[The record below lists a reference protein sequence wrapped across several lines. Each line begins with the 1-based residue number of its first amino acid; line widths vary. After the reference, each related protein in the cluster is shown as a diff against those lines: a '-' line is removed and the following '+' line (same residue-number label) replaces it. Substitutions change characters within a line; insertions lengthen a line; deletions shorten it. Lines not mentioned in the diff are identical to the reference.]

1 MRALLPALVC
11 TLALSAVAGRA
22 SAGTVTVKDGRFD
35 AEVSAKQMSMISLV
49 GEKVTSIRKMDDP
62 KGPQILLEADGNTG
76 GVFVGFDGDVVGRS
90 FSAFLITESGKTVEA
105 VLTPRD
111 IAAETVTV
119 HLSSSD
125 AIDHSASDPAGD
137 PAPAQPPPVEA
148 SALHHESYSE
158 LLTALIRLMFN
169 DDAPAGVVRRVVR
182 EPARRAGPFDMQVL
196 ETFQVAGLKGTV
208 LSLKNTSKAGQP
220 VNAKTFLVSGVLAAS
235 VSHENID
242 PGQLGRVY
250 LVEEDR

>member
-1 MRALLPALVC
+1 MRAFTPALLC
-11 TLALSAVAGRA
+11 ALALSALTGRA
-22 SAGTVTVKDGRFD
+22 FAETVTVKEGRFD
-35 AEVSAKQMSMISLV
+35 ADVSAKQMSMISLV

-62 KGPQILLEADGNTG
+62 KGPQILLEADGSTG

-119 HLSSSD
+119 HLLASD
-125 AIDHSASDPAGD
+125 AIERPAADTGGD
-137 PAPAQPPPVEA
+137 PAPAQPAPVEA
-148 SALHHESYSE
+148 ATPRHESYSE

-169 DDAPAGVVRRVVR
+169 DDAPTGVIRRTVA
-182 EPARRAGPFDMQVL
+182 EPTRRAGPFDMQVL

-208 LSLKNTSKAGQP
+208 LSLKNTSSAGQP

-242 PGQLGRVY
+242 PGQFGRVY

>member
-1 MRALLPALVC
+1 MRALLPALFC
-11 TLALSAVAGRA
+11 TLALAAGAGSALAE
-22 SAGTVTVKDGRFD
+22 TVTVKDGRFD

-119 HLSSSD
+119 RLSATD
-125 AIDHSASDPAGD
+125 AIDHPAADATGDAS
-137 PAPAQPPPVEA
+137 PAQPPPVEA
-148 SALHHESYSE
+148 SAPHHESYSE

-169 DDAPAGVVRRVVR
+169 DDAPAGVIRRTASEPVRH
-182 EPARRAGPFDMQVL
+182 AGAFDMKVL
-196 ETFQVAGLKGTV
+196 ETFQVAGLQGTV
-208 LSLKNTSKAGQP
+208 LSLKNTSSAGQP

-242 PGQLGRVY
+242 PGQFGRVY
-250 LVEEDR
+250 IVEEDR

>member
-1 MRALLPALVC
+1 MRAFMPALLC
-11 TLALSAVAGRA
+11 ALALSALTGRA
-22 SAGTVTVKDGRFD
+22 FAETLTVKDGRFD
-35 AEVSAKQMSMISLV
+35 ADVSAKQMSMISLV

-62 KGPQILLEADGNTG
+62 KGPQILLEADGSTG

-90 FSAFLITESGKTVEA
+90 FSAFLITESGKTLEA

-119 HLSSSD
+119 HLSATD
-125 AIDHSASDPAGD
+125 AIERPAADTGGD
-137 PAPAQPPPVEA
+137 PAPAQPAPVEA
-148 SALHHESYSE
+148 TAPRHESYSE

-169 DDAPAGVVRRVVR
+169 DDAPAGVIRRTVA
-182 EPARRAGPFDMQVL
+182 EPRRHAGPFDMQVL

-208 LSLKNTSKAGQP
+208 LSLKNTSSAGQP
-220 VNAKTFLVSGVLAAS
+220 LNAKTFLVSGVLAAS

-242 PGQLGRVY
+242 PGQFGRVY

>member
-1 MRALLPALVC
+1 MRALAPALFC
-11 TLALSAVAGRA
+11 TLALAA
-22 SAGTVTVKDGRFD
+22 SASCALAETVTVKDGRFD

-62 KGPQILLEADGNTG
+62 KGPQVLLEADGATG

-119 HLSSSD
+119 HLSPTD
-125 AIDHSASDPAGD
+125 AIDHPASDQPGDASPAQ
-137 PAPAQPPPVEA
+137 PAPADA
-148 SALHHESYSE
+148 SAPRHESYSE

-169 DDAPAGVVRRVVR
+169 DDAPAGVMRRVAA
-182 EPARRAGPFDMQVL
+182 EPARRAGPFEMRVL

-208 LSLKNTSKAGQP
+208 LSLKNTSSAGQP

-235 VSHENID
+235 VSHENIE
-242 PGQLGRVY
+242 PGQFGRVY

>member
-1 MRALLPALVC
+1 MRVLAPLLLC
-11 TLALSAVAGRA
+11 TLALAA
-22 SAGTVTVKDGRFD
+22 SAGCALAETVTVREGRFD

-62 KGPQILLEADGNTG
+62 KGPQVLLEADGATG

-119 HLSSSD
+119 HLSPTD
-125 AIDHSASDPAGD
+125 AIEHPAADQTGDASPAP
-137 PAPAQPPPVEA
+137 PAPAEA
-148 SALHHESYSE
+148 SAPRHESYSE

-169 DDAPAGVVRRVVR
+169 DDAPAGVIRRVAA
-182 EPARRAGPFDMQVL
+182 EPARRAGPFEMQVL

-208 LSLKNTSKAGQP
+208 LSLKNTSSAGQP

-242 PGQLGRVY
+242 PGQFGRVY

>member
-1 MRALLPALVC
+1 MRAFMPALLC
-11 TLALSAVAGRA
+11 ALALSALTGRA
-22 SAGTVTVKDGRFD
+22 FAETVTVQEGRFD
-35 AEVSAKQMSMISLV
+35 ADVSAKQMSMISLV

-62 KGPQILLEADGNTG
+62 KGPQILLEADGSTG

-119 HLSSSD
+119 HLSATD
-125 AIDHSASDPAGD
+125 AIERPAADPGGD
-137 PAPAQPPPVEA
+137 PAPAQPAPVEA
-148 SALHHESYSE
+148 TAPRHESYSE

-169 DDAPAGVVRRVVR
+169 DDAPAGVIRRTVA
-182 EPARRAGPFDMQVL
+182 EPTRHAGPFDMQVL
-196 ETFQVAGLKGTV
+196 EIFQVAGLKGTV
-208 LSLKNTSKAGQP
+208 LSLKNTSSAGQP

-242 PGQLGRVY
+242 PGQFGRVY